1 MPVELTASRII
12 ERPAAEVFA
21 FFSDPTNN
29 PLWQEGMESCRWTSD
44 PPVGVGSTYE
54 QRARFLG
61 REVISTFVV
70 NDYRPPSVIAI
81 STVESTFPIE
91 VIRRVEPLTD
101 AKCRVSADISGGPES
116 GFMKI
121 IEPLIALSAQKS
133 VNRDYDRLVQ
143 LLESSASTESTENS
157 PSE

>member
-1 MPVELTASRII
+1 MELTASRII
-12 ERPAAEVFA
+12 ERPATDVFE

-61 REVISTFVV
+61 REVVSTFSVTE
-70 NDYRPPSVIAI
+70 YRPPSYIAI
-81 STVESTFPIE
+81 ETLESTFPIK
-91 VIRRVEPLTD
+91 VIRRVEALTE
-101 AKCRVSADISGGPES
+101 KSSRVSADISGGPER
-116 GFMKI
+116 GLMKL

-143 LLESSASTESTENS
+143 LLESSASTEWTENS

>member
-1 MPVELTASRII
+1 MELTANRNID
-12 ERPAAEVFA
+12 RPATEVFE

-29 PLWQEGMESCRWTSD
+29 PLWQVGMESCRWTSD
-44 PPVGVGSTYE
+44 PPIGVGSTYE

-61 REVISTFVV
+61 REVVSTFVV
-70 NDYRPPSVIAI
+70 REYRPPSVIAI
-81 STVESTFPIE
+81 ETVKSAFPID
-91 VIRRVEPLTD
+91 VVRRVEALTE
-101 AKCRVSADISGGPES
+101 KSCRVSAEISGGPEK
-116 GFMKI
+116 GLMKL

>member
-1 MPVELTASRII
+1 MELTASRII
-12 ERPAAEVFA
+12 ERPATEVFE

-44 PPVGVGSTYE
+44 PPIGVGSTYE

-61 REVISTFVV
+61 REVVSTFVV
-70 NDYRPPSVIAI
+70 NDYQPPAVIAI
-81 STVESTFPIE
+81 ETVKSTFPIE
-91 VIRRVEPLTD
+91 VVRRVEPVTD
-101 AKCRVSADISGGPES
+101 GTCRVSADISGGPEK
-116 GFMKI
+116 GWMKLF
-121 IEPLIALSAQKS
+121 EPLIALSAQKS
-133 VNRDYDRLVQ
+133 VDRDYDRLVQ